1 MIHWG
6 IIGYGRIAQRF
17 EKGLSYSTT
26 GKLYAIGTKSQYQK
40 AMDNHPECHIYTDY
54 DTLIHDENIDA
65 IYIALPHKYHY
76 IWAKKALLNHK
87 AVLVEKPSTLSVDE
101 IEELCEI
108 SENNNVFFMEAMKS
122 RFVPMVIELK
132 KLLNQ
137 GIIGDIISIEN
148 SFCYNVSYDD
158 HSYLFDKE
166 QGGALYDVGIY
177 NIAMI
182 LDLVKKPL
190 LDMKVEY
197 IKKYDLDIDDK
208 VTLIYDNCEVMM
220 HNAIMSDYDTSMTI
234 IGEKGKIVLSP
245 FYRPTKITV
254 IYLDGKIENYQKD
267 YEFDD
272 FYGEI
277 EAVHQGMIDNRFEC
291 LEYSHKDMIQGIK
304 IMKKA
309 KEMML

>member
-17 EKGLSYSTT
+17 EKGLSYSTN

-40 AMDNHPECHIYTDY
+40 AMDSHPECHIYTDY
-54 DTLIHDENIDA
+54 DALIDDENIDA

-76 IWAKKALLNHK
+76 QWVKKALLNHK

-101 IEELCEI
+101 IIELCEI
-108 SENNNVFFMEAMKS
+108 SERNHVFFMEAMKS
-122 RFVPMVIELK
+122 RFIPMVNELK
-132 KLLNQ
+132 KLLDQ
-137 GIIGDIISIEN
+137 GIIGNIKYIEN
-148 SFCYNVSYDD
+148 SFCYNTEYNE
-158 HSYLFDKE
+158 HSYLFDKY

-182 LDLVKKPL
+182 LDLIKKPI
-190 LDMKVEY
+190 LDIKVEY
-197 IKKYDLDIDDK
+197 IKKYDVDVDDK
-208 VTLIYDNCEVMM
+208 VTLIYDDCQVVM
-220 HNAIMSDYDTSMTI
+220 HNAIMSDYDTSMI
-234 IGEKGKIVLSP
+234 IVGEKGQIELSP
-245 FYRPTKITV
+245 FYRPIDITV
-254 IYLDGKIENYQKD
+254 TYHDGHMETYHKE

-277 EAVHQGMIDNRFEC
+277 EAVHQGINNNTYESKRYTHQDMIDGIK
-291 LEYSHKDMIQGIK
+291 LMIQI
-304 IMKKA
+304 